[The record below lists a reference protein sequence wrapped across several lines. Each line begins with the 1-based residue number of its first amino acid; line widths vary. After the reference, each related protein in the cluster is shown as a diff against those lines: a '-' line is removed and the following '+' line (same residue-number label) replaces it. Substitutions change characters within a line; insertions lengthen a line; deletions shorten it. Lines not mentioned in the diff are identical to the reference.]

1 MKRIPLLATVA
12 LFSLVLLAPLF
23 AAETMEIIENTGK
36 IKIGWRDSSSPFA
49 SLNKETG
56 KHEGFCVD
64 MGNLITE
71 MLSQRFNKKIEV
83 IPLTIASKDRLP
95 KLMAKEIDIE
105 MGNTTHTQAR
115 DRDVDFSLTFFVSET
130 TFLLPRDSKIK
141 SVNDLNGKRIGAVK
155 GSTNLT
161 ALNTK
166 IAEGIFT
173 PKGAILQAE
182 THDDGLAAL
191 QLDTLDLYCGDRSI
205 LEGLKM
211 KAAQPDLWRV
221 ADFAIAYEP
230 YGFMVRKGN
239 SDLRDFV
246 DNTLVWAI
254 QTGRFQELY
263 DKWMGPKGV
272 VPIPMSKAYQ
282 DYLQLIKYPLKTD
295 WWKKPPPPK

>member
-1 MKRIPLLATVA
+1 MKRSPLFATVA
-12 LFSLVLLAPLF
+12 LFSLVSLAPLF
-23 AAETMEIIENTGK
+23 AAETMDTIESTGK

-49 SLNKETG
+49 SLNAETG

-64 MGNLITE
+64 MGNLIVE
-71 MLSQRFNKKIEV
+71 MLTQRFGKKIEG
-83 IPLTIASKDRLP
+83 IPVTIASKDRLP
-95 KLMAKEIDIE
+95 KLIAKEIDIE

-130 TFLLPRDSKIK
+130 TFLLPKDSKIK

-155 GSTNLT
+155 GSTNLI
-161 ALNTK
+161 ALNNK
-166 IAEGIFT
+166 IAEGIFA
-173 PKGAILQAE
+173 PKGELLQVE
-182 THDDGLAAL
+182 KHDDGLAAL
-191 QLDTLDLYCGDRSI
+191 ELNTLDLYCGDRSI
-205 LEGLKM
+205 LEGLKK

-246 DNTLVWAI
+246 DNTLVWTI
-254 QTGRFQELY
+254 QTGKFQELY

-282 DYLQLIKYPLKTD
+282 DYLQLINYPLKKD
-295 WWKKPPPPK
+295 WWKKPALPK

>member
-1 MKRIPLLATVA
+1 MKRIPLFATVA
-12 LFSLVLLAPLF
+12 LFSLVSMAPLF
-23 AAETMEIIENTGK
+23 AAETMNTIESTGK

-49 SLNKETG
+49 SLNTGTG

-64 MGNLITE
+64 MGNLIVE
-71 MLSQRFNKKIEV
+71 MLTQRFGKKIEIFPV
-83 IPLTIASKDRLP
+83 TIASKDRLP
-95 KLMAKEIDIE
+95 RLIAKEIDIE

-130 TFLLPRDSKIK
+130 TFLLPKDSKIK

-161 ALNTK
+161 ALYAK
-166 IAEGIFT
+166 IAEGIFA
-173 PKGAILQAE
+173 PKGEIFQTE
-182 THDDGLAAL
+182 KHDDGLLAL
-191 QLDTLDLYCGDRSI
+191 QQGTLDSYCGDRSI
-205 LEGLKM
+205 LEGLKK
-211 KAAQPDLWRV
+211 KATQPDLWRV

-246 DNTLVWAI
+246 DNTIVWAI
-254 QTGRFQELY
+254 QTGKFQELY

-282 DYLQLIKYPLKTD
+282 DYLQLINYPLKKD
-295 WWKKPPPPK
+295 WWKKPPPYK

>member
-1 MKRIPLLATVA
+1 MKKTPFLASVV
-12 LFSLVLLAPLF
+12 LFSMLFSGPLF
-23 AAETMEIIENTGK
+23 AGETMEIIESTGK

-49 SLNKETG
+49 SLNQATG

-64 MGNLITE
+64 MGNLIAE
-71 MLSQRFNKKIEV
+71 MLSQRFGKKIEV
-83 IPLTIASKDRLP
+83 VPITIASKDRLP

-105 MGNTTHTQAR
+105 MGNTTHNQVR

-130 TFLLPRDSKIK
+130 TFLLSKDSPIK

-155 GSTNLT
+155 GSTNVT
-161 ALNTK
+161 ALNAK
-166 IAEGIFT
+166 ISEGVFS
-173 PKGAILQAE
+173 PKGEVLQVE
-182 THDDGLAAL
+182 KHDDGLAAL
-191 QLDTLDLYCGDRSI
+191 QQGTLDSYCGDRSI
-205 LEGLKM
+205 LEGLKK
-211 KAAQPDLWRV
+211 KATQPDLWRV

-246 DNTLVWAI
+246 DNTIVWAL
-254 QTGRFQELY
+254 QTGKFNEYY

-282 DYLQLIKYPLKTD
+282 DYLQLIKYPLKKD
-295 WWKKPPPPK
+295 WWKKPAPPK